1 MDFIQSSNKQVDKFG
16 PGKHGFSAGN
26 PAGGVLATFL
36 TPDWCDDIQQELI
49 NLLDAGGI
57 VPAAATRNQLL
68 LALRAA
74 GVFTT
79 PAQFDNTTKAATT
92 AHVQRA
98 LGSLSGYGN
107 YVASAALTIADVGRL
122 TLYSGATAAQT
133 LTLPAVAGLTAG
145 AGIRFQNI
153 ASVPV
158 TLKGNAAE
166 SINSVGIGSGAS
178 AANTL
183 VLGVGESTYLIFDG
197 GASGWRE
204 QQGGRSSAMGYLGCA
219 AQSWQDV
226 SASRTQGVTYTNST
240 GRPIAVAAGG
250 TASGAAGYYTISV
263 AGVTVMQTEVV
274 TSGRFSLFAIVPPG
288 ANYSLNKGGA
298 DTYASPI
305 WAELR

>member
-1 MDFIQSSNKQVDKFG
+1 MDRIATTNKAVDLFG
-16 PGKHGFSAGN
+16 AGKHGWKNRNIALGIEPTEFNA
-26 PAGGVLATFL
+26 
-36 TPDWCDDIQQELI
+36 DWCNGVQEE
-49 NLLDAGGI
+49 LLNVIEAAGL

-92 AHVQRA
+92 AYVQRA

-107 YVASAALTIADVGRL
+107 YVASAALTVADVGRL
-122 TLYSGATAAQT
+122 TVYSGVTAAQT

-166 SINSVGIGSGAS
+166 SIASLGIGSGAS